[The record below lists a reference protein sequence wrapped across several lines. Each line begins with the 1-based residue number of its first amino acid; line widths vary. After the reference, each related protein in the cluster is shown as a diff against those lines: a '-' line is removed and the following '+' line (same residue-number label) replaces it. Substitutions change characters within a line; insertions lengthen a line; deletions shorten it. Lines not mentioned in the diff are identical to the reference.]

1 MQLNCGF
8 GAPGGCYSGG
18 GPVGVSASTDPAF
31 CAAIG
36 PGAHP
41 ASFWVS
47 GGWESVGLVAG
58 LDAIGE
64 DEITEAGWHEVTGTL
79 VAPAG
84 TESALFSL
92 RISSLFDCDDYCWI
106 GANFDDVDVEDTVV
120 SDTTPPETTITSGP
134 SGTTGSNSA
143 TFEFAADEPATFKC
157 GLDTAPL
164 EVCSSPVSYG
174 DLNDGPH
181 TFRVRATDTTGN
193 ADPTPA
199 ERMWTVETTPP
210 QTTITS
216 GPSGTTHDTWA
227 WFDFIASEPSTFECS
242 LDDAQFAACYSPTGY
257 DGLGEGAHTFR
268 VRAVDGSGNP
278 DPTPAEQSWTVD
290 RTPPETTIT
299 SGPSGT
305 TEATSA
311 TFEFSASE
319 PSAFL
324 CSLDNNLWTDCTS
337 PKTYTGLAD
346 GPHNVRIQAHDAVGN
361 YDPTPATRT
370 WTVNT
375 SPPETTITSG
385 PSGTTTSTSATFE
398 FTASE
403 PATFE
408 CKLDTDAFAA
418 CTSPKAYT
426 GLGDGSHT
434 LRVQATDAAGN
445 TDPTPAE
452 RTWTVAPPPP
462 PPPSASCIGG
472 AVTIR
477 DDTTA
482 SPYPS
487 TCVVSGLSGTIT
499 DVDLQLTGLSHTYPD
514 DIDILLVSPGGQN
527 AIVMSD
533 AGSGLD
539 VTNVNLTLDDE
550 AAGQPPDLKQIVS
563 GSYRPANWPRMA
575 DPFPGPAPARSGA
588 VALSTFDGGQANGT
602 WALYVVDDEAVD
614 VGSLAGW
621 SLKITTLPG

>member
-47 GGWESVGLVAG
+47 GGWESVGLVAAFYEGSDCTGLLG

-299 SGPSGT
+299 SGP
-305 TEATSA
+305 
-311 TFEFSASE
+311 
-319 PSAFL
+319 L
-324 CSLDNNLWTDCTS
+324 RD
-337 PKTYTGLAD
+337 D
-346 GPHNVRIQAHDAVGN
+346 GGDLGDIRIQCQRA
-361 YDPTPATRT
+361 
-370 WTVNT
+370 
-375 SPPETTITSG
+375 
-385 PSGTTTSTSATFE
+385 
-398 FTASE
+398 
-403 PATFE
+403 
-408 CKLDTDAFAA
+408 L
-418 CTSPKAYT
+418 
-426 GLGDGSHT
+426 GLF
-434 LRVQATDAAGN
+434 VQ
-445 TDPTPAE
+445 
-452 RTWTVAPPPP
+452 
-462 PPPSASCIGG
+462 
-472 AVTIR
+472 
-477 DDTTA
+477 
-482 SPYPS
+482 
-487 TCVVSGLSGTIT
+487 
-499 DVDLQLTGLSHTYPD
+499 
-514 DIDILLVSPGGQN
+514 
-527 AIVMSD
+527 
-533 AGSGLD
+533 
-539 VTNVNLTLDDE
+539 
-550 AAGQPPDLKQIVS
+550 
-563 GSYRPANWPRMA
+563 PR
-575 DPFPGPAPARSGA
+575 
-588 VALSTFDGGQANGT
+588 
-602 WALYVVDDEAVD
+602 
-614 VGSLAGW
+614 
-621 SLKITTLPG
+621 